1 MLQVFPFPLTRTA
14 TAPFT
19 GFEPLR
25 WPQLPA
31 LLAERA
37 ALLARQQQLRRA
49 LDEALYQ
56 YISSLDEPGLQRAL
70 VHLKR
75 DVFNDRLLTPAQL
88 AGLDELP
95 AALAADMH
103 RYAVTQRQLTD
114 WQRGFEQSY
123 QQQVALGR
131 AQVQQLARQPG
142 LLNGL
147 QLSSRVLLSQLPG
160 YWRTAPT
167 EFRKKEHQT
176 EMGLLR
182 YLTRLHF
189 KTSPFS
195 TFTAVGVATLGQVA
209 PLIARSADEQAHHSV
224 VRLNNQLLAHL
235 KTLLLLVPGLQQ
247 QFPVRWNPSA
257 RVRDGAI
264 HFLLNH
270 HNVEAFQ
277 KLPASEALLL
287 VRQVLAAHAGE
298 LPLARLLAVLT
309 RDYLDTPPAAL
320 LPWLLKLVEYGLLE
334 FNVDASGTDP
344 DWDQA
349 LSRQLEPLV
358 AAFPLVG
365 EVRELLG
372 NLRALAITYT
382 CCPATERSALLDQAH
397 GWFRQTNDRL
407 LAALGLSAA
416 ALDDNAAYQQQYVQQ
431 YLTDQAFTVKPY
443 LKADFQL
450 YYEDAASSAPVC
462 LDAAA
467 LHAYTT
473 ALGSLL
479 GSIREDTAAGSEQQ
493 HMKSYFL
500 SRYPPHAVIGLLDF
514 YQAYFADVR
523 KPAQE
528 QAAAPARATPA
539 AGPLPAWQMRLY
551 SWLEAAYTTYPATI
565 TIPLAQVLP
574 PAGTSYSTRPAPPLA
589 AFVQFFTEPAA
600 DGTVA
605 LKGVVNRL
613 STGGGKNSGRFL
625 HLFDESVTQAFRS
638 WNQQGIA
645 ANTLAAEL
653 TDASYSNANLHP
665 PLLPYQ
671 LLLPG
676 SHAHLP
682 PAAHL
687 PVAELTVRYC
697 ATEQRLFLHHPPSGQ
712 RVLPYDVGLQ
722 ALPTRSELYQ
732 LLATFG
738 PAAAPP
744 SLGPLVQVVGQFCR
758 ARFPAQVQAQPGVF
772 HYPRIQL
779 EHGVVLQRRRWYV
792 ERAAFPSQ
800 SKTETDGAY
809 LCRLTEWR
817 QPLGVPVEVFL
828 YLHPPT
834 SLTAPGRP
842 AGPDD
847 YKPQYLHLES
857 PLLVQLLSKQLPK
870 AGDLLLLE
878 EMYPATDA
886 LRQQGVQHVQE
897 TLIEWQLLPGSA
909 PAVER

>member
-14 TAPFT
+14 TGPFA

-25 WPQLPA
+25 WAQLPA
-31 LLAERA
+31 LLAGRA
-37 ALLARQQQLRRA
+37 AVLARRHQLRRA

-56 YISSLDEPGLQRAL
+56 YISSLSAPGLQREL
-70 VHLKR
+70 VRLKR
-75 DVFNDRLLTPAQL
+75 DIFNNRPLTPAQL
-88 AGLDELP
+88 AGLYELP
-95 AALAADMH
+95 APLAADVQ
-103 RYAVTQRQLTD
+103 RYAATHRQLTD
-114 WQRGFEQSY
+114 WEQDFEQSY
-123 QQQVALGR
+123 QQQVVRSR
-131 AQVQQLARQPG
+131 AQVQQLARQPALLQG
-142 LLNGL
+142 LL
-147 QLSSRVLLSQLPG
+147 LSSRVLLAQLPG
-160 YWRTAPT
+160 YWRTAPA

-195 TFTAVGVATLGQVA
+195 AFTAVGVATMGQVA
-209 PLIARSADEQAHHSV
+209 TLIARPADEQACHSAI
-224 VRLNNQLLAHL
+224 RLNNQLLAHL

-247 QFPVRWNPSA
+247 EFPVRWNPSA
-257 RVRDGAI
+257 QVRDGAV

-277 KLPASEALLL
+277 RLPAGEALLL
-287 VRQVLAAHAGE
+287 VEQVLAAHGGQ
-298 LPLARLLAVLT
+298 LPLARLLALLT
-309 RDYLDTPPAAL
+309 QDHLDAAPAAL
-320 LPWLLKLVEYGLLE
+320 LPWLLKLVECGLLE

-358 AAFPLVG
+358 AAFPLAG

-372 NLRALAITYT
+372 NLRALAATYAR
-382 CCPATERSALLDQAH
+382 CPATERSALLDQAH
-397 GWFRQTNDRL
+397 GWFRQTNARL
-407 LAALGLSAA
+407 LAAIGLSAA
-416 ALDDNAAYQQQYVQQ
+416 ALDANAAYQQQYVQQ
-431 YLTDQAFTVKPY
+431 YLTAQAFTVKPY

-450 YYEDAASSAPVC
+450 YYEDAATSAPVC

-467 LHAYTT
+467 LHAYTA
-473 ALGSLL
+473 ALGDLL
-479 GSIREDTAAGSEQQ
+479 AGIRQDTAAGSEQQ

-500 SRYPPHAVIGLLDF
+500 ARYPPHAAVGLLAF
-514 YQAYFADVR
+514 YQDYFTDVR

-528 QAAAPARATPA
+528 QAAVSVQATPA
-539 AGPLPAWQMRLY
+539 AGPLSAWQTRLHN
-551 SWLEAAYTTYPATI
+551 WLGAAYTAYPGTI

-574 PAGTSYSTRPAPPLA
+574 PAGTSYSPRPAPPLA

-600 DGTVA
+600 DGTLV

-625 HLFDESVTQAFRS
+625 HLFDEPVTQAFRS
-638 WNQQGIA
+638 WNRQGA
-645 ANTLAAEL
+645 AADILAAEL

-682 PAAHL
+682 PSVHL

-697 ATEQRLFLHHPPSGQ
+697 VTEQRLFLHHPPSGR

-738 PAAAPP
+738 PAAAGP
-744 SLGPLVQVVGQFCR
+744 SLGPLLEVVGQFCR
-758 ARFPAQVQAQPGVF
+758 ARFPGQVQPLPGVF
-772 HYPRIQL
+772 YYPRIQL
-779 EHGVVLQRRRWYV
+779 EAGVVLQRRRWYV
-792 ERAAFPSQ
+792 QRASFPSQ

-817 QPLGVPVEVFL
+817 QPLGVPAEVFL

-834 SLTAPGRP
+834 NLGGPGRP

-897 TLIEWQLLPGSA
+897 ILIEWQLLPRSA
-909 PAVER
+909 PVAAP